1 MLEHRVRKPPWT
13 VRYSKKGALVEGVMF
28 MLSNVMVL
36 PICKSIVGS
45 KVIVKDPITGS
56 TGAAGKGVPLE
67 FEKPLAVK
75 LMVSVIVV
83 AFAGLSAPVAASA
96 NADANATKVLLFLGM
111 LP

>member
-1 MLEHRVRKPPWT
+1 
-13 VRYSKKGALVEGVMF
+13 
-28 MLSNVMVL
+28 MLSNVTVL

-45 KVIVKDPITGS
+45 KVIVKGPITGS

-83 AFAGLSAPVAASA
+83 AFAGLPAPVAASA
-96 NADANATKVLLFLGM
+96 NADAIANATKVLLFIGM